1 MFPSFLSEALFSC
14 IVYFESL
21 FLDDHK
27 FENTRLEFLKQTD
40 NNFLL
45 IKR

>member
-1 MFPSFLSEALFSC
+1 MFPGFLSKTLFDC
-14 IVYFESL
+14 IIYFESL
-21 FLDDHK
+21 FLEK
-27 FENTRLEFLKQTD
+27 SENIRLELVRQAD

>member
-1 MFPSFLSEALFSC
+1 MSQGFLSKLFFDC
-14 IVYFESL
+14 IIYFESL
-21 FLDDHK
+21 FLEK
-27 FENTRLEFLKQTD
+27 SENIRLELLKQAD

>member
-1 MFPSFLSEALFSC
+1 MFLVFFSKLFFDC
-14 IVYFESL
+14 IIYFESL
-21 FLDDHK
+21 FLEK
-27 FENTRLEFLKQTD
+27 SENIRLELLKQAD